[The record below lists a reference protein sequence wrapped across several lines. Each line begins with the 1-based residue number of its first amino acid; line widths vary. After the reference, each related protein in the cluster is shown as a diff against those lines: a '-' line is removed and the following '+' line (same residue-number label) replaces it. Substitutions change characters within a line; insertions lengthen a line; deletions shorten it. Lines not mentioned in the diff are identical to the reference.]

1 MNADEL
7 PQPAAVPGPGAGHG
21 GVPEVAV
28 VRARYE
34 VADRAAPHLRVNF
47 ISSLD
52 GAATHDGLSGG
63 LGDAADRLVFDTLRM
78 FTDVIL
84 VGAGTVRAEGYG
96 GIRLDEDAVAWRLA
110 HGLPAHPPV
119 AIVSGRLDLDPAHP
133 VFTRAATR
141 PLVVTHA
148 EAPAERRSA
157 LAEVTDVLV
166 CGEASVDHAQMVRT
180 LTERG
185 YPQVL
190 CEGGPSLFGSLLA
203 AGCVDELC
211 LTLAPL
217 LESGRA
223 PRIATATE
231 ASPQRM
237 RLAHAIPAGDT
248 LLLRYLRAA

>member
-1 MNADEL
+1 MTGPEL
-7 PQPAAVPGPGAGHG
+7 PDAA
-21 GVPEVAV
+21 E

-34 VADRAAPHLRVNF
+34 VIDRAAPHLRMNF

-78 FTDVIL
+78 FTDLIL

-96 GIRLDEDAVAWRLA
+96 GIRLDADAVAWRIA
-110 HGLPAHPPV
+110 HGLPEQPPV

-141 PLVVTHA
+141 PIVVTHGGS
-148 EAPAERRSA
+148 PTGKRTA
-157 LAEVTDVLV
+157 LAEVADVLV
-166 CGEASVDHAQMVRT
+166 CGEASVDHALM
-180 LTERG
+180 LTALAERG

-203 AGCVDELC
+203 ADLVDELC

-223 PRIATATE
+223 PRIAGAAE
-231 ASPQRM
+231 ASPRPM
-237 RLAHAIPAGDT
+237 RLAHAIPAGST
-248 LLLRYLRAA
+248 LLLRYLRAR